1 MDAWNDWIITVI
13 VMYKKLQMETML
25 ISDGVLCVLSAIGDV
40 VD

>member
-25 ISDGVLCVLSAIGDV
+25 ISDGVFLCWV
-40 VD
+40 